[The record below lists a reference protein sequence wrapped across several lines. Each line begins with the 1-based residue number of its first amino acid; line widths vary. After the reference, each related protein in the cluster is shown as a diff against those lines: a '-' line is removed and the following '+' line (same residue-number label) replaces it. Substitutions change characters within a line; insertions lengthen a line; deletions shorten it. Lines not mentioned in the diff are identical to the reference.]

1 MDAAAPAETRKLDA
15 EKKREWKLQKA
26 VQELR
31 TWTTYLQTS
40 AEAFNN
46 ELSRF
51 NSSSPSTLKDQK
63 KWTAVM
69 DDLKELKQR
78 SSSLKAKL
86 RRMR

>member
-1 MDAAAPAETRKLDA
+1 MDTAAPEEVRKLDA
-15 EKKREWKLQKA
+15 GKKREWKLQKT

-31 TWTTYLQTS
+31 TWTQYLQTS
-40 AEAFNN
+40 AEAFTDD
-46 ELSRF
+46 LSRF
-51 NSSSPSTLKDQK
+51 NSSSPSTLKDEK

-69 DDLKELKQR
+69 EDLKELKQR